1 MPYTI
6 NHYNG
11 DFAVTVADGTV
22 DTSYAVKL
30 IGKNY
35 AGYGE
40 LQNENFLALLE
51 NFANGIEP
59 ARKTAGQLWYNSTD
73 KKLKFFDGSK
83 FKSTGGAE
91 ITDSAEPL
99 GLVEGDF
106 WWKRSTK
113 QLFSRNNAG
122 SFTLVGPQAAGT
134 NQTEMFSREL
144 IDNEIPAQT
153 HSVIEERVNGVTSF
167 IVAPI
172 NAISFDID
180 KSIAGQNITGFTT
193 IHPGITLAL
202 TEESDPVDPMYG
214 VTDSTAI
221 RFFGTATNSDKLGG
235 ILAAN
240 YLRNDAA
247 SQFTQ
252 VVRFADAGYT
262 VGDTWATNGLL
273 VDINGLF
280 PRIQTQGSSL
290 RVQTKA
296 SGVIKTPIKLVGNA
310 ILNGGDDNDGFTYDI
325 GNSSTGKFNTIY
337 ANTFNGA
344 ATKADSV
351 SVGGIYRT
359 ASVDTAGTGTGNTI
373 VARDNSGNINAVLFQ
388 GVATSANYADLAE
401 KYLADADYDVGTVVM
416 IGGEKE
422 VTAGQVGFRAIGAV
436 SAHPAY
442 MMNSELEG
450 GTYIALKGR
459 VPVKVIG
466 NIIKG
471 QRLVAGADGTAQ
483 AAMGNTADYFA
494 ISLVTNTDSGVRL
507 VEALIL

>member
-91 ITDSAEPL
+91 ITDSIEPL

-113 QLFSRNNAG
+113 QLFSKNDAG
-122 SFTLVGPQAAGT
+122 TFTLVGPQAAGT

-144 IDNEIPAQT
+144 TDTRVPAQN
-153 HSVIEERVNGVTSF
+153 HPVIEARVNGLTSF
-167 IVAPI
+167 IIAPI
-172 NAISFDID
+172 DAVPFDID
-180 KSIAGQNITGFTT
+180 KSIEGQNIAGFTT
-193 IHPGITLAL
+193 VHPGITLAL
-202 TEESDPVDPMYG
+202 TEESDPANDMYG
-214 VTDSTAI
+214 VTDSTDI
-221 RFFGTATNSDKLGG
+221 RFFGTASNSDKLGG
-235 ILAAN
+235 VLAAN
-240 YLRNDAA
+240 FVRNDQA
-247 SQFTQ
+247 SAFNRI
-252 VVRFADAGYT
+252 VRFADAGYT
-262 VGDTWATNGLL
+262 VGDSWSTNGLL
-273 VDINGLF
+273 VDISGAY

-290 RVQTKA
+290 RVQTRA
-296 SGVIKTPIKLVGNA
+296 SGVTKTPIKLVGNA
-310 ILNGGDDNDGFTYDI
+310 ILNGADDNDGFTYDI
-325 GNSSTGKFNTIY
+325 GSTTVKFNTVY
-337 ANTFNGA
+337 ANIFDGT
-344 ATKADSV
+344 ATKADSL
-351 SVGGIYRT
+351 SVGGVYRT
-359 ASVDTAGTGTGNTI
+359 ASVDTSGTGTANTV
-373 VARDNSGNINAVLFQ
+373 VARDASGNVNAVLFQ
-388 GVATSANYADLAE
+388 GIATQARYADLAE
-401 KYLADADYDVGTVVM
+401 KYLADADYEVGTVVM

-422 VTAGQVGFRAIGAV
+422 VTASQVGFRAIGAV
-436 SAHPAY
+436 SANPAY
-442 MMNSELEG
+442 MMNSDLEG

-459 VPVKVIG
+459 VPVKVTG

-471 QRLVAGADGTAQ
+471 QRLVAGQDGTAQ
-483 AAMGNTADYFA
+483 AAFGTADYFA
-494 ISLVTNTDSGVRL
+494 IALETNADAGVKL

>member
-91 ITDSAEPL
+91 ITDSIEPL

-113 QLFSRNNAG
+113 QLFSKNDAG
-122 SFTLVGPQAAGT
+122 TFTLVGPQAAGT

-144 IDNEIPAQT
+144 TDTRIPAQN
-153 HSVIEERVNGVTSF
+153 HPVIEARVNGLTSF
-167 IVAPI
+167 IIAPI
-172 NAISFDID
+172 DAVPFDID
-180 KSIAGQNITGFTT
+180 KSIEGQNIAGFTT

-202 TEESDPVDPMYG
+202 TEESDPANDMYG
-214 VTDSTAI
+214 VTDSTDI
-221 RFFGTATNSDKLGG
+221 RFFGTASNSDKLGG
-235 ILAAN
+235 VLAAN
-240 YLRNDAA
+240 FVRNDQA
-247 SQFTQ
+247 SGFTRI
-252 VVRFADAGYT
+252 VRFADAGYT
-262 VGDTWATNGLL
+262 VGDSWSTNGLL
-273 VDINGLF
+273 VDISGAY

-296 SGVIKTPIKLVGNA
+296 SGVTKTPIKLVGNA
-310 ILNGGDDNDGFTYDI
+310 ILNGADDNDGFTYDI
-325 GNSSTGKFNTIY
+325 GSTTVKFNTVY
-337 ANTFNGA
+337 ANIFDGA
-344 ATKADSV
+344 ATKADSL

-359 ASVDTAGTGTGNTI
+359 ASVDTSGTGTANTV
-373 VARDNSGNINAVLFQ
+373 VARDTNGNINAVLFQ
-388 GVATSANYADLAE
+388 GVATQARYADLAE
-401 KYLADADYDVGTVVM
+401 KYLADADYEVGTVVM

-422 VTAGQVGFRAIGAV
+422 VTASQVGFRAVGAV
-436 SAHPAY
+436 SANPAY
-442 MMNSELEG
+442 MMNSDLEG

-466 NIIKG
+466 NVMKG
-471 QRLVAGADGTAQ
+471 QRLVAGQDGTAQ

-494 ISLVTNTDSGVRL
+494 IALETNADVGVKL

>member
-30 IGKNY
+30 VGKNY

-91 ITDSAEPL
+91 ITDSIEPL

-113 QLFSRNNAG
+113 QLFSKNNVG
-122 SFTLVGPQAAGT
+122 TFTLIGPQAAGT

-144 IDNEIPAQT
+144 TDTRIPAQN
-153 HSVIEERVNGVTSF
+153 HPIIEARVNGLTSF
-167 IVAPI
+167 IIAPI
-172 NAISFDID
+172 DMVPFDID
-180 KSIAGQNITGFTT
+180 KGIEGQNIAGFTT

-202 TEESDPVDPMYG
+202 TEESDPADAMYG
-214 VTDSTAI
+214 VTDSTDI

-235 ILAAN
+235 ILASN
-240 YLRNDAA
+240 FVRNDQA
-247 SQFTQ
+247 SGFTR

-262 VGDTWATNGLL
+262 VGDSWATNGLL
-273 VDINGLF
+273 VDISGAY

-290 RVQTKA
+290 RIQTKA

-325 GNSSTGKFNTIY
+325 GSLTVKFNTVY
-337 ANTFNGA
+337 ANVFDGA

-359 ASVDTAGTGTGNTI
+359 ASVDTSGTGTGNTI
-373 VARDNSGNINAVLFQ
+373 VARDSTGNINAVLFQ

-401 KYLADADYDVGTVVM
+401 KYLADADYEVGTVVM
-416 IGGEKE
+416 IGGDKE
-422 VTAGQVGFRAIGAV
+422 VTATQVGFRAIGAV
-436 SAHPAY
+436 SANPAY

-466 NIIKG
+466 HIAKG

-483 AAMGNTADYFA
+483 AAFGNTVDYFA
-494 ISLVTNTDSGVRL
+494 IALETSADVGTRL